1 MQTQHMN
8 PLSRGTM
15 GGPLVG
21 MEYYRFFDVTN
32 YFGGKG
38 ILLSSSNQF
47 EKLIIQRT
55 IMESFIVIS
64 FVVSEKKRGDQNI
77 PKNAPCEILQG

>member
-1 MQTQHMN
+1 
-8 PLSRGTM
+8 
-15 GGPLVG
+15 
-21 MEYYRFFDVTN
+21 MEYYSYFDVTN
-32 YFGGKG
+32 YIGGKG

-64 FVVSEKKRGDQNI
+64 FVVSEKKRGRGGVAHRDTGKLSRWPLKIMQI
-77 PKNAPCEILQG
+77 WAP